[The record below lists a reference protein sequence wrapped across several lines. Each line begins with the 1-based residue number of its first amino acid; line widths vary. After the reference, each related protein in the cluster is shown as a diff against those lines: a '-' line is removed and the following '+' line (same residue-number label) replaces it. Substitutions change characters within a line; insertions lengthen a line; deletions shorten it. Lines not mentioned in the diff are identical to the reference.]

1 MTEPARSLASASN
14 RPNMYKVY
22 ILQSLKDNRT
32 YVGYT
37 KNLEQRLKN
46 HNSGQVRSTKYRIPF
61 QVLFSEDFETTKE
74 AKARELWWKSKA
86 GRNKLK
92 EFFIK

>member
-1 MTEPARSLASASN
+1 
-14 RPNMYKVY
+14 MYKVY

-37 KNLEQRLKN
+37 KDLIQRLKN
-46 HNSGQVRSTKYRIPF
+46 HNSGQVKSTKHRTPF
-61 QVLFSEDFETTKE
+61 KILFSEDFESIKN
-74 AKARELWWKSKA
+74 AKTREIWWKSKT

-92 EFFIK
+92 EYFSNL